1 MRLFATITLIA
12 VTSSSTIHW
21 PTGVA
26 KSTGVR
32 IVFRTVLAVGK
43 RCAISSE
50 SGIVGH
56 ECAVGGRAIWVR
68 AARALAFAWL
78 RISTIT
84 SATAAAVATRAAGAI
99 LLLGI
104 RDYCIRVH
112 VDCDIG
118 TWGNHYCR

>member
-32 IVFRTVLAVGK
+32 IVFRTVFAVGK

-56 ECAVGGRAIWVR
+56 ECAVGGSAILIRIAR
-68 AARALAFAWL
+68 AAALAQLA
-78 RISTIT
+78 ISTIT
-84 SATAAAVATRAAGAI
+84 STTATPIATRTAGAI
-99 LLLGI
+99 LLLAI
-104 RDYCIRVH
+104 RADDI
-112 VDCDIG
+112 VDDCAICARCG
-118 TWGNHYCR
+118 HNFR